1 MVFVAEDE
9 VNYFGHSSGL
19 VRSAV
24 DLENGDGFRE
34 FKESE
39 PGAFCV
45 VSVNELSGC
54 PAIDKGVD

>member
-9 VNYFGHSSGL
+9 VDYFGYSSGL
-19 VRSAV
+19 VRSSV
-24 DLENGDGFRE
+24 DVEDGDGFRE

-39 PGAFCV
+39 PGAFCL
-45 VSVNELSGC
+45 VSVNELSSC